1 MILAQNFSKGM
12 HFCRDQSRLRSN
24 RFHTEEDAT
33 YIPSVL
39 SNNIHNPYIQRE
51 SHYFVLYC
59 TGVRIW
65 IEPPRNRAVIEGM
78 NSTVE
83 YCVVIAEP
91 GMAAPIKRS
100 GFSVCVSTVEGTATG
115 KSNNCISHRLHTSI
129 GTIGYM
135 I

>member
-1 MILAQNFSKGM
+1 M
-12 HFCRDQSRLRSN
+12 HFCRDQSRLRSS
-24 RFHTEEDAT
+24 RCYIEEDIHSECT
-33 YIPSVL
+33 E
-39 SNNIHNPYIQRE
+39 HNPYIQTE
-51 SHYFVLYC
+51 SHLFSIC